1 MTLDSTWLMAGI
13 FVASWVSG
21 MTGLA
26 FPTIATP
33 LFLLLFSPMETV
45 ALTAAC
51 SLTGQIVS
59 VLSLRR
65 RIAYTLRW
73 RLVVSGLAGVPVGI
87 WLLSIV
93 SVHAFGLIAGGVI
106 AAASLWWLIRPCIAA
121 RAGHPALE
129 ILAGFGGGLSGG
141 LTGLSAPIPTM
152 WCIAHGLSK
161 ERQRAALQPFIMIVQ
176 LASAVLLWRHGRLD
190 HAVFDTYLLLL
201 GPVIAGACLGALT
214 FRAVSTEGFVRIAL
228 GLTAASGIVLMLRSV
243 SLEPTKRIS
252 VSVVRPVSMD
262 IKRPA
267 GQMAKQ

>member
-1 MTLDSTWLMAGI
+1 MTDSTWLIAGI

-73 RLVVSGLAGVPVGI
+73 RLVLSGLAGVPVGI
-87 WLLSIV
+87 WLLSVV
-93 SVHAFGLIAGGVI
+93 SVHVFGLIAGGII
-106 AAASLWWLIRPCIAA
+106 ALVSLWWLIRPDIEA
-121 RAGHPALE
+121 RAVHPALE
-129 ILAGFGGGLSGG
+129 ILAGLGGGLSGG
-141 LTGLSAPIPTM
+141 LIGLSAPLPTI
-152 WCIAHGLSK
+152 WCVAHGLPK
-161 ERQRAALQPFIMIVQ
+161 ERQRAVLQPFILIVQ
-176 LASAVLLWRHGRLD
+176 LTLAVLLWRHGRLD
-190 HAVFDTYLLLL
+190 RAVFDTYLLLL
-201 GPVIAGACLGALT
+201 GPVIAGAHLGAWT

-228 GLTAASGIVLMLRSV
+228 SLTVVSGVALMLRSV
-243 SLEPTKRIS
+243 SLEATRPTT
-252 VSVVRPVSMD
+252 VSVVRDVPMEF
-262 IKRPA
+262 K
-267 GQMAKQ
+267 